1 MTDDQTRG
9 IGTQK
14 VLAGALA
21 LLLGMA
27 CLFAMLAV
35 DAGSSMLAVGLAV
48 AGLAFLVTGT
58 LSIGTTEPGQV
69 M

>member
-1 MTDDQTRG
+1 MTDHPTRG
-9 IGTQK
+9 IGTRK

-27 CLFAMLAV
+27 CLFAMLAF
-35 DAGSSMLAVGLAV
+35 DAGSGMLAMALAV

-58 LSIGTTEPGQV
+58 LSIGATEPGQV